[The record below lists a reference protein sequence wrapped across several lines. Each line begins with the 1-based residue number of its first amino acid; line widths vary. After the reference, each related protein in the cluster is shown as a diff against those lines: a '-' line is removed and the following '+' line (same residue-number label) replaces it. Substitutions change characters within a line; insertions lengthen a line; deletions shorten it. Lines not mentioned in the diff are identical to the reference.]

1 MSHATPSP
9 LPTAPL
15 HTLWQHS
22 LPLLLALLSLII
34 AIIGNDASVA
44 LRFERTLILQG
55 EVWRLITG
63 HLVHLGWSHLLLN
76 LAGLALIWGLFQ
88 RQLGTLEW
96 WWVWLASTLAVSA
109 GLFFFDLNLGW
120 YVGLSGVLHGLFIA
134 GLLMALRQD
143 PWWGDGA
150 LLAVVVAKLAW
161 EQLYG
166 SLPGT
171 SSLAGGN
178 VIVDAHLYG
187 AIGGAVAVLPLL
199 FRQKKIR
206 YRSGK
211 SG

>member
-1 MSHATPSP
+1 M
-9 LPTAPL
+9 APL
-15 HTLWQHS
+15 QILRQHG
-22 LPLLLALLSLII
+22 LPLLLALLSVII
-34 AIIGNDASVA
+34 ALIGNDASVA
-44 LRFERTLILQG
+44 LRFERTLILRG

-88 RQLGTLEW
+88 RLFSALAW

-150 LLAVVVAKLAW
+150 LLVVVVTKLAW
-161 EQLYG
+161 EQQYG

-171 SSLAGGN
+171 SALAGGN

-199 FRQKKIR
+199 LRRQMR

>member
-1 MSHATPSP
+1 MPHVPPSP
-9 LPTAPL
+9 HSPAPL
-15 HTLWQHS
+15 HTLRQHS
-22 LPLLLALLSLII
+22 LPLLLALLSVVI
-34 AIIGNDASVA
+34 AVIGNDASVA
-44 LRFERTLILQG
+44 LRFERTLVLRG

-109 GLFFFDLNLGW
+109 GLFFFNLNLGW

-150 LLAVVVAKLAW
+150 LLAVVVVKLAW

-166 SLPGT
+166 ALPGT
-171 SSLAGGN
+171 SALAGGN

-199 FRQKKIR
+199 LRRNMR
-206 YRSGK
+206 YRSEKKG
-211 SG
+211 